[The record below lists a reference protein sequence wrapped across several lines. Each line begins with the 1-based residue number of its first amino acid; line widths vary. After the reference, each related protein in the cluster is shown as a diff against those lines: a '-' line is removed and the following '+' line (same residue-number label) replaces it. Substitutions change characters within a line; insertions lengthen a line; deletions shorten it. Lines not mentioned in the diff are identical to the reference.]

1 MGIGIKSNDR
11 LMDKLMMTDDMR
23 RMINILVDW
32 MLIQKQAPDCIF
44 SLEVVNLVLGAPD
57 DHALRMRFALSLAL
71 GIEPDN
77 VRDVLK
83 TDSGAASIEE
93 LLARCSRVFL
103 KT

>member
-1 MGIGIKSNDR
+1 MVLGIEPNDR

-44 SLEVVNLVLGAPD
+44 SLKVVNLVLAASD

-71 GIEPDN
+71 GVEADC

-83 TDSGAASIEE
+83 TESGAASTQD

-103 KT
+103 KS